1 MGDELDPCECLWN
14 HELAMRRLITMLRQG
29 QSYCTDGECLE
40 ELPSLPAPESA
51 SNNFIFMFMIM
62 AVALAMYMIRPRQ
75 NQTQDATKPPPNSHD
90 RDGAP
95 PTPPRI

>member
-1 MGDELDPCECLWN
+1 MSSNLL
-14 HELAMRRLITMLRQG
+14 RLINRQLRQG